1 MNILCLVIS
10 PKNIFDI
17 QFLQKLIIFV
27 LNWIVVYLATF
38 FNIFNSCSFFFFYEL
53 KITQYFAKM
62 PNFNISENN
71 PVNTL
76 EGCKQTLWE
85 VNKKVEWFLKRG
97 FGEFL
102 HSNLWKQSYIK
113 TPDSPK
119 NCRKKNANASQLSQE
134 SFFIFILYDN
144 RNVYVLSYFC
154 FCSRKKKPSPSP
166 IPLIKCTFMSRF
178 YVSQWVETFLKE
190 NFHS

>member
-17 QFLQKLIIFV
+17 QFLQKCQKLIFFD

-76 EGCKQTLWE
+76 ERCKQTLWE

-102 HSNLWKQSYIK
+102 HSNIWKQSYIK
-113 TPDSPK
+113 TQDNRSE
-119 NCRKKNANASQLSQE
+119 NIVARYVNEKKNFN
-134 SFFIFILYDN
+134 
-144 RNVYVLSYFC
+144 
-154 FCSRKKKPSPSP
+154 
-166 IPLIKCTFMSRF
+166 PLC
-178 YVSQWVETFLKE
+178 LAGAG
-190 NFHS
+190 